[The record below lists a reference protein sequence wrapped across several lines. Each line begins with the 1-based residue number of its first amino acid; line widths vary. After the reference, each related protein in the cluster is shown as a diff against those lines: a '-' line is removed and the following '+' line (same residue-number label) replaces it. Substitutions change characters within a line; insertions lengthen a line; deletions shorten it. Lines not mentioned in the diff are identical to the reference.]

1 MKLILFLKSKT
12 FWLNVVLALAL
23 YAILALSTPWI
34 LKGITSFSQ
43 VAVVPDLSG
52 LTWEEALVKLEEHHL
67 KGVLLD
73 SSKYDPNVKPYGIL
87 EQYPIAGSKAKYHR
101 NIALNVNKRREIKI
115 ALPGM
120 VDRTLQR
127 AQMDLVSRGL
137 VMGKITYVQDSVGEG
152 LVRKVSAGGKLL
164 AMGDKVRKGTT
175 IDLVVGKRS
184 MDPTHPVPNIR
195 GMRFGEAKAILR
207 LSELRIVLAEGDS
220 TNTSSVILRQDPENS
235 MGSPILFK
243 NGAVRVW
250 LGNALSLEDNGDE

>member
-34 LKGITSFSQ
+34 LKGITSFSK

-87 EQYPIAGSKAKYHR
+87 EQYPIAGSKAKYDR

-115 ALPGM
+115 ALPRM
-120 VDRTLQR
+120 VERTLQR
-127 AQMDLVSRGL
+127 AEMDLVSRGL
-137 VMGKITYVQDSVGEG
+137 VIGKIKYVPDVAEG
-152 LVRKVSAGGKLL
+152 LVLEVSAGGKLL

-184 MDPTHPVPNIR
+184 MNPTHPVPDIR

-207 LSELRIVLAEGDS
+207 LSELRIDLAEGDS

-235 MGSPILFK
+235 MGSPKLFK